1 MPHDHHDHSPI
12 EIDEGMPEEAQV
24 LSEALRELLIEKG
37 LFTADDV
44 TKQVAA
50 MSKRT
55 PGNGAAIVA
64 RAWTDPDYKSRL
76 LSNGPSAAKEMGF
89 DIGAAQLLVVE
100 NTPDVH
106 NVIVCTLCSCYPVLL
121 LGPSPEWYKSKNY
134 RKRTVNEPRAVL
146 KEFGTE
152 LPDSMEVRVHDS
164 TADMRYMVLPER
176 PQGTEDWTEE
186 KLAEL
191 VNVDALIGVSTAN
204 SPV

>member
-12 EIDEGMPEEAQV
+12 EIDEGRPEEAQV
-24 LSEALRELLIEKG
+24 HAEALRELLIEKG
-37 LFTADDV
+37 LFTAEDMNN
-44 TKQVAA
+44 QVLA

-64 RAWTDPDYKSRL
+64 RAWKDLDYKARL
-76 LSNGPSAAKEMGF
+76 LSDGPAAAREMGF
-89 DIGAAQLLVVE
+89 DIGPAQLLVVE

-134 RKRTVNEPRAVL
+134 RKRTVSEPREIL

-152 LPDSMEVRVHDS
+152 LPHKQVRVHDS

-176 PQGTEDWTEE
+176 PKDTEGWSED
-186 KLAEL
+186 KLAGL
-191 VNVDALIGVSTAN
+191 INVDSLIGVTEAKA
-204 SPV
+204 PQ

>member
-1 MPHDHHDHSPI
+1 M
-12 EIDEGMPEEAQV
+12 
-24 LSEALRELLIEKG
+24 
-37 LFTADDV
+37 
-44 TKQVAA
+44 
-50 MSKRT
+50 
-55 PGNGAAIVA
+55 
-64 RAWTDPDYKSRL
+64 
-76 LSNGPSAAKEMGF
+76 
-89 DIGAAQLLVVE
+89 
-100 NTPDVH
+100 
-106 NVIVCTLCSCYPVLL
+106 